1 MSVYNII
8 LLLFNMHHNDY
19 NYLYIVTLVFIVIT
33 LNAYNIGIILKDGLE
48 VCTRLNYMFAVYLV
62 RSIV

>member
-1 MSVYNII
+1 
-8 LLLFNMHHNDY
+8 MHHNDY